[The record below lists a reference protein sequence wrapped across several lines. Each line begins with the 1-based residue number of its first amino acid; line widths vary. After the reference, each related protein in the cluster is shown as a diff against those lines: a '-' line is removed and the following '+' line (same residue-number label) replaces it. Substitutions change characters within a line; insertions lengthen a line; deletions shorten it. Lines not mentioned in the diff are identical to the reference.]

1 MALCRS
7 FQPKS
12 ESFIDYMERV
22 FQSSN
27 VNIIL
32 GAGASNPAII
42 VAGSIESD
50 LQGLYDKGA
59 YDDACHMEYDFIKK
73 VQDPSNCLVNSPI
86 FGPVPSPPS
95 FLSSEQ
101 VQQAFSP
108 VAKTPQEVFSP
119 VVQSPAQQVIPPPPS
134 LGQTVNSVLSEYET
148 LIENLEIMLLRRKT
162 QLLPKKI
169 NIFTTNYDLFIEK
182 AALNR
187 KGLILND
194 GFQSRS
200 SLKGEFQYDTRS
212 FSRVFYESSE
222 VYDYKVEL
230 PVINLIKMHGSLS
243 WGADQNERQEHKIVY
258 NVDPKILHDD
268 VSLDDKKKIVNSYN
282 LIFPKKEKFKTVLLN
297 HTYYD
302 LMRLYSNELDKEQTT
317 LIAFGFSFAD
327 EHILDLTLRALRNST
342 LKLMIF
348 AFNSSVAAQLLETFS
363 PYNNVDVIAPESNNE
378 IRFKQFNEAL
388 SCYLQGKG

>member
-1 MALCRS
+1 MAVCIQ
-7 FQPKS
+7 FQP
-12 ESFIDYMERV
+12 ESDSFVEYMERV

-42 VAGSIESD
+42 VVGSIEAD
-50 LQGLYDKGA
+50 LQGLYDQGL
-59 YDDACHMEYDFIKK
+59 YDDACLMEYDFIKK
-73 VQDPSNCLVNSPI
+73 VQEPSNCLINGFFSPI
-86 FGPVPSPPS
+86 PQP
-95 FLSSEQ
+95 LTSEQ
-101 VQQAFSP
+101 TQQAFP
-108 VAKTPQEVFSP
+108 KVEQTAQEVFVP
-119 VVQSPAQQVIPPPPS
+119 IVQPQAQKIIPPPS
-134 LGQTVNSVLSEYET
+134 LCQTVKSVLSEYEI
-148 LIENLEIMLLRRKT
+148 LIENLETMLLKRKT
-162 QLLPKKI
+162 QLLPKKV
-169 NIFTTNYDLFIEK
+169 NVFTTNYDLFIEK
-182 AALNR
+182 AALKR

-194 GFQSRS
+194 GFQNRS
-200 SLKGEFQYDTRS
+200 SLTGKTEFDTRS

-243 WGADQNERQEHKIVY
+243 WGSDSADELQEHKIVY
-258 NVDPKILHDD
+258 NVETKVLHDD
-268 VSLDDKKKIVNSYN
+268 VKLDVKKKIVSSYN
-282 LIFPKKEKFKTVLLN
+282 LIFPRKEKFKTVLLN

-327 EHILDLTLRALRNST
+327 EHILDLTKRALRNST

-348 AFNSSVAAQLLETFS
+348 AFDSGVAMKLLATFS
-363 PYNNVDVIAPESNNE
+363 PYNNVDVIVPETNQE

-388 SCYLQGKG
+388 SCYL

>member
-1 MALCRS
+1 MASCIQ

-12 ESFIDYMERV
+12 DSFVEYMERV

-42 VAGSIESD
+42 VVGSIESD
-50 LQGLYDKGA
+50 LQGLYDKGL
-59 YDDACHMEYDFIKK
+59 YDDACLMEYDFIKK
-73 VQDPSNCLVNSPI
+73 VQDPSNCMINDFFS
-86 FGPVPSPPS
+86 PVPQ
-95 FLSSEQ
+95 LLTSEQ
-101 VQQAFSP
+101 TQQAFP
-108 VAKTPQEVFSP
+108 KVGHTAQEVFVPIVQPQAHKISP
-119 VVQSPAQQVIPPPPS
+119 PPPPPPPPPS
-134 LGQTVNSVLSEYET
+134 LLQNVRGVLSEYEI
-148 LIENLEIMLLRRKT
+148 LVENLETMLLKRKT
-162 QLLPKKI
+162 QLLPKKV

-182 AALNR
+182 AALKR

-194 GFQSRS
+194 GFQTRS
-200 SLKGEFQYDTRS
+200 SLTGKTEFDTRS

-243 WGADQNERQEHKIVY
+243 WGSDSGDELQEHKIIY
-258 NVDPKILHDD
+258 NVETKVLHDD
-268 VSLDDKKKIVNSYN
+268 VELDVKKTILSSYN
-282 LIFPKKEKFKTVLLN
+282 LIFPRKEKFKTVLLN

-317 LIAFGFSFAD
+317 LIAFGFSFTD
-327 EHILDLTLRALRNST
+327 EHILDLTRRALRNST

-348 AFNSSVAAQLLETFS
+348 AFDSGVATKLLATFS
-363 PYNNVDVIAPESNNE
+363 PYNNVDVIVPEANQE

-388 SCYLQGKG
+388 SCYL